1 MTIQKRA
8 FGNTG
13 FEVSVL
19 GYGAGQ
25 VGSPSLSD
33 AEAETLLNTVLDQGI
48 TLIDTA
54 RGYGKSEER
63 IGKFLSHRRKDFILS
78 TKVGYDIPGFVNW
91 TYDIILAGIEEA
103 LRVLQTDVIDI
114 VHLHSCSVDTLERGE
129 VLKALEDARQAGKI
143 RSAAYS
149 GENEALAYAIDTG
162 RFQSIQA
169 SVNMCDQRLMD
180 RKLPTTI
187 RRGIGVIA
195 KRPLANAPWRFEKR
209 PIANYAEEYW
219 LRWKAMQVDPHGMS
233 WPELALRFS
242 AFTPGVHSCIVAT
255 LNPEH
260 LKENI
265 AIIDKGPLSDELF
278 VAIRSSFK
286 EHDHNWIGQI

>member
-1 MTIQKRA
+1 M
-8 FGNTG
+8 
-13 FEVSVL
+13 
-19 GYGAGQ
+19 
-25 VGSPSLSD
+25 
-33 AEAETLLNTVLDQGI
+33 
-48 TLIDTA
+48 
-54 RGYGKSEER
+54 
-63 IGKFLSHRRKDFILS
+63 
-78 TKVGYDIPGFVNW
+78 
-91 TYDIILAGIEEA
+91 
-103 LRVLQTDVIDI
+103 IDI

-143 RSAAYS
+143 RAAAYS

-169 SVNMCDQRLMD
+169 SVNMCDQRVMD
-180 RKLPTTI
+180 RKLPTTV

-219 LRWKAMQVDPHGMS
+219 LRWKAMQVDPHDLS
-233 WPELALRFS
+233 WPELALRFA

-255 LNPEH
+255 THVEH
-260 LKENI
+260 IKENI
-265 AIIDKGPLSDELF
+265 AIVEKGPLSDEMF

-286 EHDHNWIGQI
+286 EHDRNWIGQV

>member
-1 MTIQKRA
+1 MAIRKRA

-13 FEVSVL
+13 FDVSLL

-25 VGSPSLSD
+25 VGSPSVSEKD
-33 AEAETLLNTVLDQGI
+33 AEMLLNAVLDSGI

-63 IGKFLSHRRKDFILS
+63 IGKYLSHRRKDFILS

-91 TYDIILAGIEEA
+91 TYDIILAGIDEA
-103 LRVLQTDVIDI
+103 LRVLQTDMIDI
-114 VHLHSCSVDTLERGE
+114 VHLHSCSVDMLERGE
-129 VLKALEDARQAGKI
+129 VTQALENARQSGKI
-143 RSAAYS
+143 RAAAYS
-149 GENEALAYAIDTG
+149 GENEALAYAIDSG
-162 RFQSIQA
+162 RFQAIQT
-169 SVNMCDQRLMD
+169 SVNICDQRVMD
-180 RKLPTTI
+180 RKLPTTV

-219 LRWKAMQVDPHGMS
+219 LRWKAMQVDPHGMA
-233 WPELALRFS
+233 WPELALRFA

-255 LNPEH
+255 LNLDH
-260 LKENI
+260 LKENM
-265 AIIDKGPLSDELF
+265 AIIEKGPLADEMI
-278 VAIRSSFK
+278 VAMRSSFK